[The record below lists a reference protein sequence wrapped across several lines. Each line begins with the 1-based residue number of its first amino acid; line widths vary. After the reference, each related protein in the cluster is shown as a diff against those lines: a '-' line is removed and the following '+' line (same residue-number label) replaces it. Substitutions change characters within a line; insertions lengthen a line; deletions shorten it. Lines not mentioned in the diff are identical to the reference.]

1 MNNDSVINTL
11 LNSMILYN
19 EADPL
24 RIQHSVKVHSFAKLI
39 AENEKLSAET
49 VQLIEI
55 AAILHDVGI
64 RAAEK
69 KYGHQNGK
77 LQEQEGPAVAEDLMR
92 KAGVDDEE
100 LIGRVKYLIGHH
112 HTYTNIDGADYQIL
126 VEADFLVNLFEDKE
140 PVSAV
145 KHVRDRIKASGEAP
159 INQNV
164 ICAELSDDLSGGVR
178 QSARGPAGWC
188 SSIC

>member
-19 EADPL
+19 EDDPL

-39 AENEKLSAET
+39 AENEKLPAET

-145 KHVRDRIKASGEAP
+145 KHVRDRILKTASGIKLIETMYG
-159 INQNV
+159 I
-164 ICAELSDDLSGGVR
+164 
-178 QSARGPAGWC
+178 
-188 SSIC
+188 

>member
-1 MNNDSVINTL
+1 MNDDSVIYAL

-39 AENEKLSAET
+39 AENEKLPPET
-49 VQLIEI
+49 VRTIEI

-77 LQEQEGPAVAEDLMR
+77 LQEQEGPAVAENLMR
-92 KAGVDDEE
+92 GVGIDDEE

-112 HTYTNIDGADYQIL
+112 HTYTNIDGDDYQIL

-145 KHVRDRIKASGEAP
+145 QHVRDRIFRTTSGTKLIETMYG
-159 INQNV
+159 I
-164 ICAELSDDLSGGVR
+164 
-178 QSARGPAGWC
+178 
-188 SSIC
+188 

>member
-39 AENEKLSAET
+39 AENEKLPAET

-126 VEADFLVNLFEDKE
+126 CTGSEKKQV
-140 PVSAV
+140 
-145 KHVRDRIKASGEAP
+145 
-159 INQNV
+159 
-164 ICAELSDDLSGGVR
+164 LSG
-178 QSARGPAGWC
+178 C
-188 SSIC
+188 DT

>member
-1 MNNDSVINTL
+1 MMNNDSVINTL

-39 AENEKLSAET
+39 AENEKLPPET

-77 LQEQEGPAVAEDLMR
+77 LQEQEGPAVAENLMR
-92 KAGVDDEE
+92 KAGVDNEE

-112 HTYTNIDGADYQIL
+112 HTYTNDTDDYQIL
-126 VEADFLVNLFEDKE
+126 VEADFLVNLFEDNE

-145 KHVRDRIKASGEAP
+145 KNVRDRIFKTASGIKLIETMYG
-159 INQNV
+159 I
-164 ICAELSDDLSGGVR
+164 
-178 QSARGPAGWC
+178 
-188 SSIC
+188 